1 MRFSFGIRQSP
12 FDIYDDLVPDTA
24 RLRKVTSRQNAL
36 VQELRRAFARSEATA
51 GGYHAIEGMR
61 IIEEAVRSGLRFH
74 AVFVSQSAEPRA
86 HKLLP
91 QIAANVETLL
101 LPDEVFQS
109 AVPTETPQGVAALV
123 KLKEFSLD
131 DLFLP
136 PTPLV
141 VVAIGLQD
149 PGNMGTLV
157 RSAEAF
163 GASGLVVAEKTVDP
177 LNTKAVRASAGSVF
191 RLPLVRAKLDA
202 ALAQLRDRGLRIV
215 ATSSH
220 NATPAAETDLT
231 GPLALLVGN
240 EGAGLDAAIRKAAD
254 ATVLIP
260 HSAKVESLNAGVAAS
275 ILLYEVARQRKPA

>member
-1 MRFSFGIRQSP
+1 ML
-12 FDIYDDLVPDTA
+12 LVTSTDS
-24 RLRKVTSRQNAL
+24 RLRKISSRQNSL
-36 VQELRRAFARSEATA
+36 VQELRRAFARSEPTP
-51 GGYHAIEGMR
+51 GGFHAVEGMR

-101 LPDEVFQS
+101 VPDEVFQS

-131 DLFLP
+131 DFFLA
-136 PTPLV
+136 PTPLII
-141 VVAIGLQD
+141 VAVGLQD

-163 GASGLVVAEKTVDP
+163 GASGMIVAEKTVDP
-177 LNTKAVRASAGSVF
+177 LNAKAVRASAGSVF
-191 RLPLVRAKLDA
+191 RLPIVRAKLEE
-202 ALAQLRDRGLRIV
+202 ALAQFRERGLRLI

-220 NATPAAETDLT
+220 NAPAADEADLT
-231 GPLALLVGN
+231 GPLALLIGN
-240 EGAGLDAAIRKAAD
+240 EGAGLDAAVRKVAD

-275 ILLYEVARQRKPA
+275 IVLYEAARQRKA